1 MNAIPIDGLKK
12 MMKTEQFPY
21 IQIILDSIA
30 DGLFTVD
37 CDFHITSFNRA
48 AEKIT
53 GISVKKAIGSP
64 CRKVFKA
71 EICEKNCMLLH
82 SIRTGEPVINCEI
95 SITDAKGMQVPVSI
109 STAIIKDDDGKV
121 VGGVET
127 FRDLTAEKAIRAEL
141 TRQYTVRNIVTKNTK
156 MHSLLRLLETVAE
169 TEATVLLEGES
180 GTGKGLFAEAIH
192 GQSARRKNKM
202 ITVDCGSLPQSL
214 LESELFG
221 YKAGAFTDAKKDK
234 PGRIALAEGGTLFLD
249 EIGNM
254 PLALQSKLLRVIQD
268 RIYEPLG
275 SVRPEAA
282 NLRII
287 AATNQSLE
295 NLVTSGNFRTDLYY
309 RIKVMRMVLPT
320 LQERREDIPLLAE
333 HFIKKFSVINS
344 RNIVGIEPDAI
355 LRLMEHDWPGNV
367 RELENVI
374 EYATVVC
381 KTNRITAEDLP
392 EDLKPERETRI
403 RLEAVENHS
412 PENRLLE
419 LEKIYICDLF
429 KKHQY
434 NRKAV
439 ASDLG
444 IHPSTL
450 WRKIKRLGIAFP
462 NSDGRSC
469 RRKKNPD
476 FN

>member
-1 MNAIPIDGLKK
+1 
-12 MMKTEQFPY
+12 MKAEQFPY

-37 CDFHITSFNRA
+37 RNFRITSFNRA

-53 GISVKKAIGSP
+53 GISMKKAIGAP
-64 CRKVFKA
+64 CRSVFRA
-71 EICEKNCMLLH
+71 EICEKNCMLRH

-95 SITDAKGMQVPVSI
+95 SITDAKGMQTPVSI
-109 STAIIKDDDGKV
+109 STAIIKDENGKV
-121 VGGVET
+121 MGGVET

-141 TRQYTVRNIVTKNTK
+141 TKQYTFRNIVTKNPK
-156 MHSLLRLLETVAE
+156 MQSLLRLLETVAE

-192 GQSARRKNKM
+192 GQSTRRKHKM
-202 ITVDCGSLPQSL
+202 VTVDCGSLPQSL

-234 PGRIALAEGGTLFLD
+234 PGRLALANGGTLFLD

-254 PLALQSKLLRVIQD
+254 PFPLQSKLLRVIQD
-268 RIYEPLG
+268 HIFEPLG
-275 SVRPEAA
+275 SVGPEMAD
-282 NLRII
+282 LRII

-295 NLVTSGNFRTDLYY
+295 NLVVSGNFRTDLYY
-309 RIKVMRMVLPT
+309 RVKVVRMVLPP
-320 LQERREDIPLLAE
+320 LRERREDIPLLAQ
-333 HFIKKFSVINS
+333 HFIKKFSAINS
-344 RNIVGIEPDAI
+344 RNIEAINPDAI

-381 KTNRITAEDLP
+381 KTNRISAENLPDDLN
-392 EDLKPERETRI
+392 PERSTRTTP
-403 RLEAVENHS
+403 LKVENNHVR
-412 PENRLLE
+412 NRLKE

-429 KKHQY
+429 EKHRY

-439 ASDLG
+439 AKDMG

-450 WRKIKRLGIAFP
+450 WRKMKQLGIAFP
-462 NSDGRSC
+462 ESDGRSIS
-469 RRKKNPD
+469 RKR
-476 FN
+476 FQS

>member
-1 MNAIPIDGLKK
+1 
-12 MMKTEQFPY
+12 MKTEQFPY

-37 CDFHITSFNRA
+37 RNFRVTSFNRA

-53 GISVKKAIGSP
+53 GISVKKAIGAP
-64 CRKVFKA
+64 CRSVFRA
-71 EICEKNCMLLH
+71 EICEKDCMLRH

-95 SITDAKGMQVPVSI
+95 SITDAKGMQIPVSI
-109 STAIIKDDDGKV
+109 STAIIKNESGQV
-121 VGGVET
+121 IGGVET

-141 TRQYTVRNIVTKNTK
+141 TKQYTFRNIVTKNPK
-156 MHSLLRLLETVAE
+156 MQSLLRLLEIVAE

-192 GQSARRKNKM
+192 GQSTRRKHKM
-202 ITVDCGSLPQSL
+202 VTVDCGALPQSL

-234 PGRIALAEGGTLFLD
+234 PGRLVLANRGTLFLD

-254 PLALQSKLLRVIQD
+254 PFPLQSKLLRVIQD

-275 SVRPEAA
+275 GVGPETAD
-282 NLRII
+282 LRII

-295 NLVTSGNFRTDLYY
+295 NLVASGHFRTDLYY
-309 RIKVMRMVLPT
+309 RIKVFRMVLPP
-320 LQERREDIPLLAE
+320 LRERREDIPLLAE
-333 HFIKKFSVINS
+333 HFIKKFCAINNRS
-344 RNIVGIEPDAI
+344 IDGIDPGAN
-355 LRLMEHDWPGNV
+355 LKLMEHNWPGNV

-381 KTNRITAEDLP
+381 KTNRISAENLPDDLR
-392 EDLKPERETRI
+392 PERTTRTTPLKI
-403 RLEAVENHS
+403 ENNRFGKRLK
-412 PENRLLE
+412 E

-429 KKHQY
+429 EKHRY

-439 ASDLG
+439 AGDLG

-450 WRKIKRLGIAFP
+450 WRKMKQLGIAFP
-462 NSDGRSC
+462 DSDGRS
-469 RRKKNPD
+469 NPQKR
-476 FN
+476 FQT

>member
-1 MNAIPIDGLKK
+1 
-12 MMKTEQFPY
+12 MKTVQFPY

-37 CDFHITSFNRA
+37 RHFRITSFNRA

-64 CRKVFKA
+64 CRSVFRA
-71 EICEKNCMLLH
+71 EICEKNCMLQH
-82 SIRTGEPVINCEI
+82 SIRTGEPIVNCEI
-95 SITDAKGMQVPVSI
+95 FITDSKGMQVPVSI
-109 STAIIKDDDGKV
+109 STAIIKDESGKV
-121 VGGVET
+121 IGGVET

-141 TRQYTVRNIVTKNTK
+141 TRKYTLRNIVTKNPK
-156 MHSLLRLLETVAE
+156 MQSLLKLLETVAE

-192 GQSARRKNKM
+192 GQSSRRKRKM
-202 ITVDCGSLPQSL
+202 VTVDCGSIPQSL

-221 YKAGAFTDAKKDK
+221 YKAGAFTDAKKNK
-234 PGRIALAEGGTLFLD
+234 PGRLSLANHSTLFLD

-254 PLALQSKLLRVIQD
+254 PFPLQSKLLRVIQD

-275 SVRPEAA
+275 SVRPETAD
-282 NLRII
+282 LRII

-295 NLVTSGNFRTDLYY
+295 KLVESGLFRTDLYY
-309 RIKVMRMVLPT
+309 RIKVFRMVLPP
-320 LQERREDIPLLAE
+320 LRERREDIPLLAE
-333 HFIKKFSVINS
+333 HFIKKFSSINN
-344 RNIVGIEPDAI
+344 RNIEGINPDAI
-355 LRLMEHDWPGNV
+355 LRLMEYDWPGNV

-381 KTNRITAEDLP
+381 KTKRISGEDLP
-392 EDLKPERETRI
+392 DDFTPGKKHITKPQNIEKHHPEYHLK
-403 RLEAVENHS
+403 
-412 PENRLLE
+412 E
-419 LEKIYICDLF
+419 LEKIYISDLF
-429 KKHQY
+429 EKHQF

-439 ASDLG
+439 AEHMG

-450 WRKIKRLGIAFP
+450 WRKMKRFGIPFP
-462 NSDGRSC
+462 ESDGRSILKT
-469 RRKKNPD
+469 RIKP
-476 FN
+476 

>member
-1 MNAIPIDGLKK
+1 
-12 MMKTEQFPY
+12 MKTEQFPY

-37 CDFHITSFNRA
+37 RDFRITSFNRA

-64 CRKVFKA
+64 CRSVFKA
-71 EICEKNCMLLH
+71 EICEKDCMLRH

-95 SITDAKGMQVPVSI
+95 SITDAKGMQIPVSI
-109 STAIIKDDDGKV
+109 STAIIKDENGQV
-121 VGGVET
+121 IGGVET

-141 TRQYTVRNIVTKNTK
+141 TKKYTFRNIVTKNPK
-156 MHSLLRLLETVAE
+156 MQSLLRLLETVAE
-169 TEATVLLEGES
+169 TDATVLLEGES

-192 GQSARRKNKM
+192 GQSTRRKQKM

-234 PGRIALAEGGTLFLD
+234 PGRLALANRGTLFLD

-254 PLALQSKLLRVIQD
+254 PFPLQSKLLRVIQD

-275 SVRPEAA
+275 GVGPESAD
-282 NLRII
+282 LRII

-295 NLVTSGNFRTDLYY
+295 NLVASGNFRTDLYY
-309 RIKVMRMVLPT
+309 RIKVFRMVLPP
-320 LQERREDIPLLAE
+320 LRERREDIPLLAE
-333 HFIKKFSVINS
+333 HFIKKFSAINS
-344 RNIVGIEPDAI
+344 RNIDGINPDAI
-355 LRLMEHDWPGNV
+355 LRLMEHNWPGNV

-374 EYATVVC
+374 EYATIVC
-381 KTNRITAEDLP
+381 KTNRISAENLPDDLSS
-392 EDLKPERETRI
+392 ERSTRTSPI
-403 RLEAVENHS
+403 KFNNNHLG
-412 PENRLLE
+412 NRLKE

-429 KKHQY
+429 EQHRY

-439 ASDLG
+439 AQDMG

-450 WRKIKRLGIAFP
+450 WRKMKQLGIAFP
-462 NSDGRSC
+462 ESDGRSTT
-469 RRKKNPD
+469 RKQFQP
-476 FN
+476 

>member
-1 MNAIPIDGLKK
+1 LQYKNQTLKK
-12 MMKTEQFPY
+12 PMKPDQFPY

-37 CDFHITSFNRA
+37 RNFRITSFNRA

-64 CRKVFKA
+64 CRSVFKA
-71 EICEKNCMLLH
+71 EICEKNCMLRH

-95 SITDAKGMQVPVSI
+95 SITDGNGMRTPVSI
-109 STAIIKDDDGKV
+109 STAIIKDENGQV
-121 VGGVET
+121 IGGVET

-141 TRQYTVRNIVTKNTK
+141 TKQYTFRNIVTKNPK
-156 MHSLLRLLETVAE
+156 MQSLLRLLETVAE
-169 TEATVLLEGES
+169 TEATVLLVGES

-192 GQSARRKNKM
+192 GQSTRRKHKLV
-202 ITVDCGSLPQSL
+202 TVDCGSLPQSL

-234 PGRIALAEGGTLFLD
+234 PGRLALANCGTLFLD

-254 PLALQSKLLRVIQD
+254 PFPLQSKLLRVIQD

-275 SVRPEAA
+275 GIRPEKA

-295 NLVTSGNFRTDLYY
+295 KLVASGLFRTDLYY
-309 RIKVMRMVLPT
+309 RIKVFRMVLPP
-320 LQERREDIPLLAE
+320 LRERREDIPLLAE
-333 HFIKKFSVINS
+333 HFIKKFSSING
-344 RNIVGIEPDAI
+344 RNIDGINPDAL
-355 LRLMEHDWPGNV
+355 LRLMEHEWPGNV

-381 KTNRITAEDLP
+381 KTNRIIAENLPDDLTAEKTARTIP
-392 EDLKPERETRI
+392 IKIETNHVGSRLK
-403 RLEAVENHS
+403 A
-412 PENRLLE
+412 
-419 LEKIYICDLF
+419 LEKLYICDLF
-429 KKHQY
+429 EKHCY

-439 ASDLG
+439 AEDMG

-450 WRKIKRLGIAFP
+450 WRKMKQLGINFP
-462 NSDGRSC
+462 ESDGRSSP
-469 RRKKNPD
+469 RKRSFP
-476 FN
+476 

>member
-1 MNAIPIDGLKK
+1 
-12 MMKTEQFPY
+12 MKTEQIPY

-37 CDFHITSFNRA
+37 HDFHITSFNRA

-53 GISVKKAIGSP
+53 GISMKKAIGAP
-64 CRKVFKA
+64 CRSVFKA
-71 EICEKNCMLLH
+71 EICEKDCMLRH

-95 SITDAKGMQVPVSI
+95 SIIDAKGMQVPVSI
-109 STAIIKDDDGKV
+109 STSIIKDEDGKV
-121 VGGVET
+121 IGGVET

-141 TRQYTVRNIVTKNTK
+141 TKQYTFRNIVTKNPK
-156 MHSLLRLLETVAE
+156 MQSLLRLLETVAE
-169 TEATVLLEGES
+169 TAATVLLEGES

-192 GQSARRKNKM
+192 GQSTRRKQKL
-202 ITVDCGSLPQSL
+202 ITVDCGSLPPSL

-234 PGRIALAEGGTLFLD
+234 PGRLALANNGTLFLD

-254 PLALQSKLLRVIQD
+254 PFSLQSKLLRVIQD

-275 SVRPEAA
+275 GVGPETAD
-282 NLRII
+282 LRII

-295 NLVTSGNFRTDLYY
+295 NLVASGNFRTDLYY
-309 RIKVMRMVLPT
+309 RIKVFRMVLPP
-320 LQERREDIPLLAE
+320 LRERREDIPLLAE
-333 HFIKKFSVINS
+333 HFIKKYSSINS
-344 RNIVGIEPDAI
+344 RNIDAIHPDAI
-355 LRLMEHDWPGNV
+355 LRLMEHNWPGNV

-381 KTNRITAEDLP
+381 KTNRISAENLPDDLRPARGIKTASLRTE
-392 EDLKPERETRI
+392 K
-403 RLEAVENHS
+403 NHGG
-412 PENRLLE
+412 NRLQE
-419 LEKIYICDLF
+419 LETIFICDLF
-429 KKHQY
+429 EKHRY

-439 ASDLG
+439 AADLG

-450 WRKIKRLGIAFP
+450 WRKMKHFGIAFP
-462 NSDGRSC
+462 ESDGRSNP
-469 RRKKNPD
+469 RK
-476 FN
+476 

>member
-1 MNAIPIDGLKK
+1 
-12 MMKTEQFPY
+12 MKPEQFPY

-37 CDFHITSFNRA
+37 RDFRITSFNRA

-53 GISVKKAIGSP
+53 GISMKKAIGSP
-64 CRKVFKA
+64 CRSVFKA
-71 EICEKNCMLLH
+71 EICEKNCMLRH

-95 SITDAKGMQVPVSI
+95 SITDGKGMRIPVSI
-109 STAIIKDDDGKV
+109 STAIIKDENGQV
-121 VGGVET
+121 IGGVET

-141 TRQYTVRNIVTKNTK
+141 TRQYTFRNIVTKNPK
-156 MHSLLRLLETVAE
+156 MTSLLRLLETVAE

-192 GQSARRKNKM
+192 GQSTRRKHKL
-202 ITVDCGSLPQSL
+202 ITVDCGSLPQNL

-234 PGRIALAEGGTLFLD
+234 PGRFALASGGTLFLD

-254 PLALQSKLLRVIQD
+254 PFPLQSKLLRVIQD

-275 SVRPEAA
+275 GVRPERAD
-282 NLRII
+282 LRFI

-295 NLVTSGNFRTDLYY
+295 NLVASGLFRTDLYY
-309 RIKVMRMVLPT
+309 RIKVVRMVLPP
-320 LQERREDIPLLAE
+320 LRERREDIPLLSE
-333 HFIKKFSVINS
+333 HFIKKFSTING
-344 RNIVGIEPDAI
+344 RNIDGINPDAT
-355 LRLMEHDWPGNV
+355 LRLMEHEWPGNV

-381 KTNRITAEDLP
+381 KSNRIIAENLPDDLTSDKTTRTTQSKI
-392 EDLKPERETRI
+392 ETHHIGKRLKEM
-403 RLEAVENHS
+403 
-412 PENRLLE
+412 
-419 LEKIYICDLF
+419 EKIYICDLIE
-429 KKHQY
+429 KHRF

-439 ASDLG
+439 AEAMG

-450 WRKIKRLGIAFP
+450 WRKMKQLGINFP
-462 NSDGRSC
+462 ESDGRSC
-469 RRKKNPD
+469 PRKRKLP
-476 FN
+476 